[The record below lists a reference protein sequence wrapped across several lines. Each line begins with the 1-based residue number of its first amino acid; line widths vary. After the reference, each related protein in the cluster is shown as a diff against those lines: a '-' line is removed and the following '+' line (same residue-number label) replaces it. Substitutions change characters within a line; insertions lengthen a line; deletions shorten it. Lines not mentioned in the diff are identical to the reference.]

1 MKNIIY
7 VGIFFAKEEIKK
19 IKKKNYGTPLEND
32 IKNKHVTIAFK
43 PTEFDTSLFG
53 EIVEVTIVGYGNNGK
68 NEGVKVEI
76 KSDNKILKSVNV
88 PHITLSVGNGGKP
101 VDTGKLLFEDVSDKV
116 TLKGKIGYFSPEGV
130 KFHY

>member
-7 VGIFFAKEEIKK
+7 VGIFFAKEEMEK
-19 IKKKNYGTPLEND
+19 IKKKNCGTPLEND
-32 IKNKHVTIAFK
+32 ITNKHVTIAFK

-53 EIVEVTIVGYGNNGK
+53 EIVEVVVVGYGNNGK